1 MPRLHAVEP
10 ATADPK
16 AQPVLENLQ
25 KSLGKVPNLF
35 RTVSASPAA
44 LDGLVQ
50 LRGAL
55 ARGHLRL
62 PVREAIAIALAEEHG
77 CDYCLSAHVAS
88 AGRAGLSD
96 DSIDEIRAGRSSDP
110 KMNAAVAFAL
120 AVARNRGN
128 VSDADLERVREAG
141 YNDADIVELVANVT
155 ANVFTNYMNNVAR
168 TEIDSPVVR
177 TRKSVHA

>member
-10 ATADPK
+10 EAADAK
-16 AQPVLENLQ
+16 AQPALENLQ

-44 LDGLVQ
+44 LDGLLQ
-50 LRGAL
+50 LRSAL

-62 PVREAIAIALAEEHG
+62 AVREAIAIALAEEHG
-77 CDYCLSAHVAS
+77 CDYCLSTHVAS
-88 AGRAGLSD
+88 AERVGLST
-96 DSIDEIRAGRSSDP
+96 DSVSEIREGRSSDP
-110 KMNAAVAFAL
+110 KIDAAIAFAL
-120 AVARNRGN
+120 AVTRTRGN

-141 YNDADIVELVANVT
+141 YTDADIVEIVANVT